1 MVRLNAWFDGSL
13 CFQLVMSR
21 HGSGMD
27 LFDFVD
33 REPRMEEALASYIY
47 RQVKELQKVQTV

>member
-1 MVRLNAWFDGSL
+1 
-13 CFQLVMSR
+13 MSR